1 MRGAMGE
8 HEDGDEHAGAPAWL
22 RESWPTLLS
31 RRATLWWY
39 RRGDRYA
46 RHRAILARGF
56 EYARPTPVP
65 PLREAIALQ
74 LALRAPGA
82 IGRVLPEWLVIVTAG
97 ALAGAIT
104 IVATGLAALAW
115 IVRVPARAAIRLVR
129 HAMASRSAGRALRE
143 CFVDVAPGTSI
154 GAVLRVPGTG
164 KEGQERS
171 VVRVES
177 IDRRGPCVSLLLRR
191 VGDVD
196 PAREW
201 WIFLHARPDAPAGD
215 GPASTLMFPLHHVP
229 RLPLHRWPP
238 GRIYRAEFDLRE
250 LGQGEFRLDAGVYDA
265 GTHACMSTPGGAP
278 AIDLGVVSID
288 RLTERPTPPRGEA

>member
-8 HEDGDEHAGAPAWL
+8 HGDGDEHVGAPAWL
-22 RESWPTLLS
+22 RESWTTLLS

-46 RHRAILARGF
+46 RHRSILAQGLD
-56 EYARPTPVP
+56 YARPTPVP

-82 IGRVLPEWLVIVTAG
+82 LGRVLPEWLVVVTAG

-104 IVATGLAALAW
+104 ISATSLAALAW
-115 IVRVPARAAIRLVR
+115 IVRVPARAAIRPVR

-143 CFVDVAPGTSI
+143 CFVDVAPGASI
-154 GAVLRVPGTG
+154 GAELREPGTG
-164 KEGQERS
+164 KEGQARS

-177 IDRRGPCVSLLLRR
+177 IDRRGPRVSVLLRR
-191 VGDVD
+191 VGDAD
-196 PAREW
+196 PLREW
-201 WIFLHARPDAPAGD
+201 WIFLHARPDVSAGD

-229 RLPLHRWPP
+229 RLPLHRWPL

-250 LGQGEFRLDAGVYDA
+250 LGQGEFRLDAGVYDP
-265 GTHACMSTPGGAP
+265 GTHACMSTPDGAP
-278 AIDLGVVSID
+278 AIALGVVSID
-288 RLTERPTPPRGEA
+288 RLSERPTPRGGA